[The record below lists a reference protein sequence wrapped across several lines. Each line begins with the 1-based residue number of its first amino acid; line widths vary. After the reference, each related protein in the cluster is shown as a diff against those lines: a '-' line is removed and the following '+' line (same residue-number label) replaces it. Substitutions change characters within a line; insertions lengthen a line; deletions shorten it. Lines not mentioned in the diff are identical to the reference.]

1 MEVAH
6 GGGRTPWYNYS
17 SNFSSPTNIVAI
29 AAAQA
34 GAHHDLIPYS
44 RSCFYQA
51 TQTGMPVMR
60 SIMFGYPNDTNETAT
75 ITNCEYLF
83 GPNILV
89 APVITA
95 GATSRNV
102 YLPADHWLD
111 YNAKSNLYAGPA
123 NITAAAPVQT
133 IPLFVREG
141 AIIPRGDIFQGN
153 NMWTNDWSPSLR
165 IEFFPSD
172 EFNSTFPYYTGSSV
186 QTISCA
192 NQNQSRVIQFG
203 NLGNSGILQIY
214 VSNPGSVVCN
224 GTNLN
229 PGSDY
234 SYNPANHL
242 LQIPFAGATTVVVS
256 NSTSL
261 FSALWPS
268 TPHITHLSL
277 SGTSLSL
284 SATNGT
290 AGGSWTLLQ
299 STNVALPLSQW
310 QTGCAGNF
318 DGSGNLST
326 NLPNTA
332 TNRQEFYLLKA
343 Q

>member
-1 MEVAH
+1 M
-6 GGGRTPWYNYS
+6 
-17 SNFSSPTNIVAI
+17 AI

-44 RSCFYQA
+44 RSCLYQA

-60 SIMFGYPNDTNETAT
+60 PIMFGYPNDTNETAT

-95 GATSRNV
+95 GVTSRAL

-111 YNAKSNLYAGPA
+111 YNTKSNLYAGPV

-153 NMWTNDWSPSLR
+153 NMWTSNWSPALR

-172 EFNSTFPYYTGSSV
+172 KFDSVFPYYTGSSV
-186 QTISCA
+186 QTISCS
-192 NQNQSRVIQFG
+192 NQNQSRIIQFG
-203 NLGNSGILQIY
+203 DLGTSGILQIY
-214 VSNPGSVVCN
+214 VKNPGLIIFN

-229 PGSDY
+229 LRSDY
-234 SYNPANHL
+234 SYNPTNNL
-242 LQIPFAGATTVVVS
+242 LQIPFAGATTVVVN

-261 FSALWPS
+261 FSSLWPS
-268 TPHITHLSL
+268 SPLFASIRL
-277 SGTSLSL
+277 SGTDLL
-284 SATNGT
+284 LTATNGT

-299 STNVALPLSQW
+299 NTNVALPLNQW
-310 QTGCAGNF
+310 QTHTTGSF

-326 NLPNTA
+326 NIANAA
-332 TNRQEFYLLKA
+332 TNLQEFYMLEV